1 MEKTKFVLSSTPHMR
16 DNDSTQSI
24 MFHVLIALMP
34 ATLVGI
40 WFFGINALITVVLAV
55 GSAVLFEYLYQKL
68 TKQTITITDYSAAI
82 TGLLLA
88 LNLPSEVRMFV
99 PIVGSFVAIIICKQ
113 IFGGLG
119 QNFINPALAGR
130 AFLMASY
137 PVDMT
142 NYTSPVTS
150 FTADA
155 VSSATVLSQLN
166 EGLST
171 SVPLMPALVG
181 NIGGT
186 IGETS
191 AIAILIGGIYLM
203 VKKVIDFKIPVT
215 FIGTTFVIT
224 LLFSGLD
231 IASSFNALFY
241 GGLFLGAFFMATDY
255 VSSPVTPKGKYI
267 FAFGCGVLTAVI
279 RIYGAYPE
287 GVSYSILLMNLAV
300 PLIDRYTRPQVFGV
314 TKVKKSKEVQNG

>member
-1 MEKTKFVLSSTPHMR
+1 MEKTKFVLSSTPHIR
-16 DNDSTQSI
+16 ANDSTQSI
-24 MFHVLIALMP
+24 MFHVLLALMP

-40 WFFGINALITVVLAV
+40 WFFGINALITVALAV

-68 TKQTITITDYSAAI
+68 TKQAITISDYSAAI

-88 LNLPSEVRMFV
+88 LNLPAEVRMFV
-99 PIVGSFVAIIICKQ
+99 PIVGSFVAIVICKQ

-142 NYTSPVTS
+142 NYTSPVAS
-150 FTADA
+150 FTADG

-166 EGLST
+166 EGLT
-171 SVPLMPALVG
+171 TAVPLMPALIG
-181 NIGGT
+181 NVGGT

-191 AIAILIGGIYLM
+191 ALAILAGGIYLM
-203 VKKVIDFKIPVT
+203 AKKIIDFKIPCT
-215 FIGTTFVIT
+215 FILTTFVIT
-224 LLFSGLD
+224 LLFSGQG
-231 IASSFNALFY
+231 IENSFNAMFY

-255 VSSPVTPKGKYI
+255 VSSPVTTKGKYI

-279 RIYGAYPE
+279 RIFGSYPE